1 MTVPRQ
7 LLPVVALV
15 AVIAGVIIGIRLWTI
30 LGG

>member
-7 LLPVVALV
+7 LVPVI
-15 AVIAGVIIGIRLWTI
+15 AVIAVVLGVIIGIRLWTL